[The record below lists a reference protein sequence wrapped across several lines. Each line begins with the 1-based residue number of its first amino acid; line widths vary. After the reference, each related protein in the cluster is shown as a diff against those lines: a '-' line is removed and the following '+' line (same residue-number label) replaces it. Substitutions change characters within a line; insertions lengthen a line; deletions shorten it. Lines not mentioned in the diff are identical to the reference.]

1 MQIIA
6 ARLGLDRNQAGDS
19 LAEFRVII
27 LQRNLGLLNCLQVR
41 VDDNDPENRILIVRA
56 VQFKTRATEVL
67 TVHENL
73 LATLWVFGR
82 SVAPAD

>member
-27 LQRNLGLLNCLQVR
+27 LQRNLGLLNCL
-41 VDDNDPENRILIVRA
+41 
-56 VQFKTRATEVL
+56 
-67 TVHENL
+67 
-73 LATLWVFGR
+73 
-82 SVAPAD
+82 